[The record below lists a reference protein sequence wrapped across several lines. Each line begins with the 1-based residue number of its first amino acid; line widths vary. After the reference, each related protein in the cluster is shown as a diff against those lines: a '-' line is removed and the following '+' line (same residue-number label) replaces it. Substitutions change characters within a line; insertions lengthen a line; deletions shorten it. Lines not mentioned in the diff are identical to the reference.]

1 MAPQTVVVRPIW
13 ETFLL
18 SENEQQE
25 QNLAI
30 LGQAIRQVRER
41 HDVTASELAAATS
54 VEREQIDA
62 LEAGQLDPTYELLLV
77 LARGLGIRPSVFIV
91 CAEDIGSRRPPSG
104 VSADE
109 SSEPG

>member
-13 ETFLL
+13 EIFLL
-18 SENEQQE
+18 SASEQQE

-41 HDVTASELAAATS
+41 QDVTASELAAATG
-54 VEREQIDA
+54 VERKQIDA

-91 CAEDIGSRRPPSG
+91 CAEDIRTRRRPSG
-104 VSADE
+104 ASADE
-109 SSEPG
+109 

>member
-1 MAPQTVVVRPIW
+1 MGPQTVVVRPIW
-13 ETFLL
+13 EIFLL
-18 SENEQQE
+18 SASEQQE

-41 HDVTASELAAATS
+41 QDVTATELAAATG
-54 VEREQIDA
+54 VERKQIDA

-91 CAEDIGSRRPPSG
+91 CAEDMSARRRPSDA
-104 VSADE
+104 SADE
-109 SSEPG
+109 PAEPG

>member
-1 MAPQTVVVRPIW
+1 MPSQTVVVRPIW
-13 ETFLL
+13 EIFLL
-18 SENEQQE
+18 SESEQQ
-25 QNLAI
+25 QNLVI

-41 HDVTASELAAATS
+41 QDVTATELAAATG

-91 CAEDIGSRRPPSG
+91 CAEDMRTRRRPSNAC
-104 VSADE
+104 ADDP
-109 SSEPG
+109 SEPD

>member
-13 ETFLL
+13 EIFLL
-18 SENEQQE
+18 SESEQQE
-25 QNLAI
+25 QNLTI

-41 HDVTASELAAATS
+41 QDVTASELAAATG

-62 LEAGQLDPTYELLLV
+62 LEAGRLDPTYELLLV

-91 CAEDIGSRRPPSG
+91 CAEDIRTRRRPSG
-104 VSADE
+104 ASVDE
-109 SSEPG
+109 SSEPD